1 MKGKNVNVASKPQ
14 KTNVKISSKKKVEYA
29 RKGPKGTTQPL
40 PEAASTPGHV
50 KKVTVA
56 PSSNRTKNKTLSDSA
71 EKKVIQLN
79 FESDKVIKSTSAT
92 PPQPYQ
98 IKRRSRIPV
107 VCKSTK
113 VNKVKRRSRIPVI
126 SKSTKVNK
134 PKLVTHAIS
143 SSNNTEGAENSS
155 EKSTQRSLE
164 ENSNRRLCS
173 SESTNGFCK
182 FSLRFHFELLSDF

>member
-1 MKGKNVNVASKPQ
+1 MTKTRRSVKKVNLARKPQ
-14 KTNVKISSKKKVEYA
+14 KTTKKSSNKKVEYA
-29 RKGPKGTTQPL
+29 RKGPKETTQPL
-40 PEAASTPGHV
+40 PEAVSTPGHV
-50 KKVTVA
+50 KKVTAA
-56 PSSNRTKNKTLSDSA
+56 PSSNRRKNKTLSDSA

-98 IKRRSRIPV
+98 IERRSMIPV
-107 VCKSTK
+107 PC
-113 VNKVKRRSRIPVI
+113 
-126 SKSTKVNK
+126 KSTKVNK
-134 PKLVTHAIS
+134 PKLVTDAIS

-182 FSLRFHFELLSDF
+182 FSLRFYFEHFIFNFICLFFR